1 MKICSIH
8 SHVVGGHLEMLA
20 GDNPS
25 PPPSPPPPPPPSS
38 PPQPSLPQSVPK
50 SSPPSPQLPTPDGG
64 DDADFD
70 VVVLPDESDDE
81 EDVNFL
87 CLECGYVGEPQQ
99 CPYGRADCPA
109 LFCPSCLEGRE
120 CECEPAEEDV

>member
-1 MKICSIH
+1 
-8 SHVVGGHLEMLA
+8 LEMLA

-50 SSPPSPQLPTPDGG
+50 SSPPSPQLPPSTTPDGG